1 MALMTSKL
9 LSVSFIA
16 VVMAVILSACSV
28 TDNRNLRGGAAE
40 DALTTVVNNSVEKFN
55 SEGGTET
62 LSVGSTEYVLI
73 YDPAAPE
80 GKRLVTA
87 NLADES
93 VPTFDDEASISIRA
107 LQSLLGSDMLTD
119 ADFRLSDNVFTIEGE
134 DFSIEIRTAN
144 DLVTTSI
151 ISGEKTGSVVPQIVV
166 STYGLSEEALK
177 LFATAVEPSA
187 E

>member
-1 MALMTSKL
+1 MTLMTSKL

-16 VVMAVILSACSV
+16 VAMAVILSACSV

-40 DALTTVVNNSVEKFN
+40 DALTSVVNNSVEKFN

-62 LSVGSTEYVLI
+62 LSIGATEYVVI
-73 YDPAAPE
+73 YDPNAPE
-80 GKRLVTA
+80 GNRVVTA

-107 LQSLLGSDMLTD
+107 LQSLLGSETLTD

-134 DFSIEIRTAN
+134 DFSIEVRTAN

-151 ISGEKTGSVVPQIVV
+151 ISGQKTGSAVPQIVV
-166 STYGLSEEALK
+166 TTYGLSEEALK

>member
-1 MALMTSKL
+1 MTSKL
-9 LSVSFIA
+9 LSVSFIT

-55 SEGGTET
+55 TEGGTET
-62 LSVGSTEYVLI
+62 LSVGATEYVLI
-73 YDPAAPE
+73 YDPTAPE

-93 VPTFDDEASISIRA
+93 VPTYDDEASISIRA
-107 LQSLLGSDMLTD
+107 LQSLLDSDMLTD
-119 ADFRLSDNVFTIEGE
+119 ADFRLTDNVFTIEGE

-151 ISGEKTGSVVPQIVV
+151 ISGQKTGSVVPQIVV

>member
-1 MALMTSKL
+1 
-9 LSVSFIA
+9 
-16 VVMAVILSACSV
+16 MAVMTTKLFSLSFVAMAMTLILSACSV

-40 DALTTVVNNSVEKFN
+40 EALATVVNNSVEKFN

-62 LSVGSTEYVLI
+62 LTIGATEYILI
-73 YDPAAPE
+73 YDPTAPE

-87 NLADES
+87 NLADET

-107 LQSLLGSDMLTD
+107 LQLLIESNTLTD
-119 ADFRLSDNVFTIEGE
+119 ADVTLSDNIFTIEGE

-144 DLVTTSI
+144 DLVKTSI
-151 ISGEKTGSVVPQIVV
+151 ISGEKTGSTVPQIVV

-177 LFATAVEPSA
+177 LFATAVEPSG

>member
-1 MALMTSKL
+1 MAFMTSKL
-9 LSVSFIA
+9 LSVSFLA
-16 VVMAVILSACSV
+16 VAMAVILSACSV
-28 TDNRNLRGGAAE
+28 TDNRTLRGGAAE
-40 DALTTVVNNSVEKFN
+40 DALTTVVNNSVEKFDA
-55 SEGGTET
+55 EGGTET
-62 LSVGSTEYVLI
+62 LSIGSTEYILI
-73 YDPAAPE
+73 YDPSAPE

-107 LQSLLGSDMLTD
+107 LQSLLGSETLTD

-134 DFSIEIRTAN
+134 DFSIEVRTAN

-151 ISGEKTGSVVPQIVV
+151 VSGQKTGSAVPQIVV

>member
-1 MALMTSKL
+1 MARMITKL

-16 VVMAVILSACSV
+16 VAMAVILSACSV

-40 DALTTVVNNSVEKFN
+40 DALTAVVNNSVEKFN

-62 LSVGSTEYVLI
+62 LSVGVNEYVLI
-73 YDPAAPE
+73 YDPNAPD
-80 GKRLVTA
+80 GKRLATA

-107 LQSLLGSDMLTD
+107 LQSLLGSETLQD
-119 ADFRLSDNVFTIEGE
+119 ADFRLSDNIFYIEGD
-134 DFSIEIRTAN
+134 DFKIEVHTAN

-151 ISGEKTGSVVPQIVV
+151 ISGQKTGSVVPQIVV